1 MNFTLNVGEISQ
13 RVTVTGEAPL
23 VETTSGSLSSVI
35 DRQSVMEL
43 PLNGRDLTGLLATG
57 AGSAL
62 ITTASK
68 GGNSGFSNRVSL
80 SGARPQDT
88 AVLLDG
94 TATKSTDQGVPAGVS
109 GNFLGGE
116 GIQEFKIEKNSYSAE
131 YGGASGGIINVV
143 SKAGTNNFHCSVYE
157 YHRNT
162 VLDATNFFVNRD
174 GLEKPP
180 FIRNQFGFSV

>member
-1 MNFTLNVGEISQ
+1 MKKWDWHPA
-13 RVTVTGEAPL
+13 RVRKAAVYIL
-23 VETTSGSLSSVI
+23 
-35 DRQSVMEL
+35 D
-43 PLNGRDLTGLLATG
+43 
-57 AGSAL
+57 
-62 ITTASK
+62 
-68 GGNSGFSNRVSL
+68 GGNAGFSRRVSI

-143 SKAGTNNFHCSVYE
+143 SKAGTNNFHGSIYF
-157 YHRNT
+157 
-162 VLDATNFFVNRD
+162 L
-174 GLEKPP
+174 
-180 FIRNQFGFSV
+180 